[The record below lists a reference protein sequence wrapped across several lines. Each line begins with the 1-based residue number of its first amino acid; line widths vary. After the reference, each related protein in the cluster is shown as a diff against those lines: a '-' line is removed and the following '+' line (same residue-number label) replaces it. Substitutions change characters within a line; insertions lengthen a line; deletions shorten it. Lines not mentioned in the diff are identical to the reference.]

1 MENFYTGSNYA
12 QQSPKKEEDPEE
24 DIDADNREDVDD
36 DEEETYAKPQ
46 PNGFLRHDLVDTN
59 NHYDMYLESAS
70 RSSNGDAVEKE
81 TEIETLAVPEN
92 RRMSNSVT
100 NNNIIPTATNTTR
113 RQSKNFHY
121 SPDTTD
127 YESNYGDFDS
137 ESSLR
142 YLAAD
147 YGTTTLPTAN
157 ATANIQSELNSAN
170 GGLSVTNYPRYCNSM
185 PVLEDGLS
193 SGHNSDTDNNNS
205 GSHNEYHNYIAKR
218 AISNQIPATSPLNH
232 NKAASPLSTHTAH
245 PDHLVQTNVTNN
257 NANSNSIFYNTTPQ
271 NNCGNAN
278 NNGNV
283 ANLMDDRNNIYSPQ
297 IGQQHFNFYPQTE
310 TPTEFSSNNSINNK
324 IFKNR
329 DPELESLYTI
339 SKSTV

>member
-1 MENFYTGSNYA
+1 MENFYTGNNYA
-12 QQSPKKEEDPEE
+12 QESPKKEEEPEE
-24 DIDADNREDVDD
+24 DIDADNRED
-36 DEEETYAKPQ
+36 EEEEEVYSKPQ
-46 PNGFLRHDLVDTN
+46 QNGFLQHDSVETN
-59 NHYDMYLESAS
+59 NQYDTYLESAS
-70 RSSNGDAVEKE
+70 RSSNGDNVDRE
-81 TEIETLAVPEN
+81 TEIETLSVPEN

-100 NNNIIPTATNTTR
+100 NNNVPAVTNNTR

-205 GSHNEYHNYIAKR
+205 HGK
-218 AISNQIPATSPLNH
+218 
-232 NKAASPLSTHTAH
+232 
-245 PDHLVQTNVTNN
+245 
-257 NANSNSIFYNTTPQ
+257 
-271 NNCGNAN
+271 
-278 NNGNV
+278 
-283 ANLMDDRNNIYSPQ
+283 
-297 IGQQHFNFYPQTE
+297 
-310 TPTEFSSNNSINNK
+310 
-324 IFKNR
+324 
-329 DPELESLYTI
+329 
-339 SKSTV
+339 